1 MAIQNTSVRSRKSIY
16 SDLDF
21 KFRMVPGSGD
31 VNVKTDLAAI
41 RQSVINIIMT
51 SKGERPFDPQFGSN
65 VKSYLFEHFDSI
77 TEAVMMSEIKDSL
90 KNYEPRVIVLAVV
103 IEDLSYRNA
112 LSINIQLQVKSPE
125 GETAEIE
132 FIVERLR

>member
-1 MAIQNTSVRSRKSIY
+1 MI
-16 SDLDF
+16 
-21 KFRMVPGSGD
+21 PGSGD

-77 TEAVMMSEIKDSL
+77 TETIMMSEIKDSL
-90 KNYEPRVIVLAVV
+90 KNYEPRVTVLAVV

>member
-1 MAIQNTSVRSRKSIY
+1 MAISNTSVRSRTSIY

-21 KFRMVPGSGD
+21 KFRMIPGSGD
-31 VNVKTDLAAI
+31 VNIKTDLAAI
-41 RQSVINIIMT
+41 RQSVFNIMMT
-51 SKGERPFDPQFGSN
+51 SKGEKPFAPQFGSN
-65 VKSYLFEHFDSI
+65 VKAYLFEHFDSI
-77 TEAVMMSEIKDSL
+77 TEAVMRSEIKSAL
-90 KNYEPRVIVLAVV
+90 KNYEPRVIVLGVV

-112 LSINIQLQVKSPE
+112 ISIKIQLQVKSPE